1 MAYARGI
8 YGVEYTP
15 QPSRGNEGHPL
26 RWLLLGVVVMVAVAL
41 FVAHSRRKP
50 GPPVIVRDAPEAPV
64 VATTDEKPSATVI
77 APRAMSPEAPPRVEP
92 APAAKK
98 NRISGSFPAAKSF
111 RMSVF
116 QTSSLVDDLS

>member
-64 VATTDEKPSATVI
+64 VATTDEKP
-77 APRAMSPEAPPRVEP
+77 P
-92 APAAKK
+92 ADRMAQVMTLVSILMTLGVGAWAAYGCLGCCARRKAE
-98 NRISGSFPAAKSF
+98 R
-111 RMSVF
+111 
-116 QTSSLVDDLS
+116 